1 MMLTVMLLASIGLRG
16 HTTCPTV
23 QEVSDRLAGLDT
35 DRVGDLRW
43 VELKSENDRL
53 QLSLWGTD
61 GNLEAVRE
69 LPAPASC
76 DALARAAAVTIAT
89 WSATPPP
96 ARVQAPEPPR
106 PVHTIF
112 DPETLAAERLKLA
125 MHQTEIDRDA
135 REFAH
140 PTPRRL
146 RWSLITLSVA
156 LAAQIAGGVL
166 LVRNHDLANGTNIE
180 MLGSA
185 VALPGVVWLLVS
197 IFMRDPN
204 QALAF

>member
-1 MMLTVMLLASIGLRG
+1 MMLTALLLASIGLRG

-35 DRVGDLRW
+35 DRIGDLRW

-69 LPAPASC
+69 LPVPASC

-89 WSATPPP
+89 WSATPP
-96 ARVQAPEPPR
+96 AQRVEAPEPPR

-112 DPETLAAERLKLA
+112 DPETLAAERLRVAIHLD
-125 MHQTEIDRDA
+125 QDA
-135 REFAH
+135 LELEN
-140 PTPRRL
+140 PSPRRL
-146 RWSLITLSVA
+146 RGSFVMLTLGVA
-156 LAAQIAGGVL
+156 TQLAGGYL
-166 LVRNHDLANGTNIE
+166 AMRNHDFGNGMPIVWMGTA
-180 MLGSA
+180 L
-185 VALPGVVWLLVS
+185 ALPGVVWLLAA
-197 IFMRDPN
+197 IFTRAPN
-204 QALAF
+204 QALEF